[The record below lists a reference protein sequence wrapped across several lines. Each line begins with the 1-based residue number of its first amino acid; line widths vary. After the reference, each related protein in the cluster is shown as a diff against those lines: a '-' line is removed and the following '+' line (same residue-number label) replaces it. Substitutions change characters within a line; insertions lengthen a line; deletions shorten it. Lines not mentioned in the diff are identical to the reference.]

1 MYSLRVNA
9 KTKELVEEVADM
21 VGLTVS
27 SIMRKVCAK
36 MENGKIRRAPED
48 ETIFLLK
55 QRDGNVINIK
65 VPKTYHMD
73 LSEWITAEMDPI
85 DGHSIN
91 LFRSS
96 LVAAC
101 LDTVAKN
108 AARHAKKKELDTFY
122 KNYESQFIA
131 ERRALYAEVM

>member
-9 KTKELVEEVADM
+9 KTKKLVEEVADM

-36 MENGKIRRAPED
+36 MENGKIRRAQED
-48 ETIFLLK
+48 DTIFLLT

-65 VPKTYHMD
+65 VPKSYHND
-73 LSEWITAEMDPI
+73 CDCWITAEMEPI
-85 DGHSIN
+85 NAHKTK
-91 LFRSS
+91 LFRSCI
-96 LVAAC
+96 VAAC

-108 AARHAKKKELDTFY
+108 AARHTKKKELDTFY
-122 KNYESQFIA
+122 KNYESLFIA